1 MDIASGI
8 IIFIVVA
15 IICVVIRVL
24 CIITCRNFK
33 AESPPRTERRVI
45 RRIRIDPP
53 TLTTPARVTETAVGD
68 RQGNNFAT
76 AEEAAR
82 DNRFNDIFFIEPNS
96 PEAARIR
103 AQLEKDDKDL
113 PSYDEVMRMT
123 NLSTPTAA
131 PAAGAVNFV
140 PAMPSALSMG
150 ASSSSVNTTDTT
162 LTVPPYTS
170 ADPNVSSSSR
180 PLTPPPY
187 TPEPIGASVV
197 LPITT
202 PLHSQQPAQSS

>member
-1 MDIASGI
+1 MTFDFEEILMLVSLSAAVLFFLI
-8 IIFIVVA
+8 LMYKT
-15 IICVVIRVL
+15 CV
-24 CIITCRNFK
+24 CCPK
-33 AESPPRTERRVI
+33 QSS
-45 RRIRIDPP
+45 
-53 TLTTPARVTETAVGD
+53 D

-82 DNRFNDIFFIEPNS
+82 DNRYNDIFFIEPNS

-131 PAAGAVNFV
+131 PAAATTVNFV

-162 LTVPPYTS
+162 LTVPPYTP

>member
-1 MDIASGI
+1 MSGQAHYLQYSNFLLVPL
-8 IIFIVVA
+8 IFL
-15 IICVVIRVL
+15 L
-24 CIITCRNFK
+24 CSCFWDWVREKRRTRRQRDVEESFSRN
-33 AESPPRTERRVI
+33 
-45 RRIRIDPP
+45 
-53 TLTTPARVTETAVGD
+53 D

>member
-1 MDIASGI
+1 MDIFGI
-8 IIFIVVA
+8 YILMFFILFLVMPIVYF
-15 IICVVIRVL
+15 ILRVKQL
-24 CIITCRNFK
+24 WNFLIVK
-33 AESPPRTERRVI
+33 Y
-45 RRIRIDPP
+45 
-53 TLTTPARVTETAVGD
+53 

>member
-1 MDIASGI
+1 MAAADNI
-8 IIFIVVA
+8 IIYFAAMASLFGIYRIV
-15 IICVVIRVL
+15 L
-24 CIITCRNFK
+24 SF
-33 AESPPRTERRVI
+33 
-45 RRIRIDPP
+45 IRICK
-53 TLTTPARVTETAVGD
+53 TRRLNRERLERD